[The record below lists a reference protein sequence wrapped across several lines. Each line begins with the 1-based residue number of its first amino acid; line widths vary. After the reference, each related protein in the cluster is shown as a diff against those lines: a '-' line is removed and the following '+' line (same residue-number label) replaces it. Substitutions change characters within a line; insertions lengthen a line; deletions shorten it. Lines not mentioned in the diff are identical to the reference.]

1 MSKKNIKIALVGNPN
16 TGKTSLFNAL
26 TGLHQ
31 KVGNYPGIT
40 VDKKEGFIDL
50 PNKQKA
56 KIFDLPGTYSI
67 NPNSIDESVVYKTL
81 IDSSSVDF
89 PDVAVVVAD
98 IHNLKR
104 NLLLFTQVKDLQIPT
119 ILVINMVDQMS
130 RKGIDIDVEQ
140 LEKQLKTKVIL
151 TSVRKNTGI
160 NELQKTLVNYLV
172 LNTESIADFSEKI
185 DGSYFKKINQA
196 LPNFSSYKSW
206 LLITQNEQAAFLSD
220 TEKEQIALFGKDANK
235 IKKFQHKETV
245 FRYQRINE
253 ILKETYKIDRLKGS
267 DLRGKLDR
275 ILIHK
280 FWGYLIFAALLI
292 FMFQAV
298 FAWSEAPMN
307 WVDSFF
313 SYLTDLARNNLPP
326 GQFTDLLVD
335 GIIAGVNGVII
346 FVPQIA
352 ILFLFV
358 SLLEETG
365 YMSRAVFI
373 MDKIMRK
380 FGMSGKS
387 VIPLISGVA
396 CAVPAIMAARN
407 IENWRERLIT
417 ILVTPFTTCG
427 ARIPVYAIVIAL
439 VIPQKTYLG
448 GVINL
453 QGLTMTALYALGF
466 FTAIFSGYLLHKVF
480 KTQSNSFFIV
490 ELPEYKIPSLKNTA
504 ITVWGKTKSFVLD
517 AGKIV
522 LAISIIIWFLQ
533 TNGGEKFDNA
543 SEIVKQESLS
553 STLSEKE
560 LNQKIASYQSE
571 QSYLGYLG
579 KFIEPAVAP
588 LGYDWKMGI
597 GILTS
602 FLAREVFVGAM
613 ATIYSVADDGEENLS
628 LQKRMRQE
636 IHPETGEKMYNL
648 ASGISLLLFYAF
660 AMQCMVTLAVVK
672 RETNSW
678 KWPLIQLFGMGGL
691 AYATALIAYQLLK

>member
-56 KIFDLPGTYSI
+56 IIFDLPGTYSI

-81 IDSSSVDF
+81 IDSSSLDF

-98 IHNLKR
+98 IQNLKR

-206 LLITQNEQAAFLSD
+206 LLITQNEQAAFLSN
-220 TEKEQIALFGKDANK
+220 TEKEQIALFGKNANK

-253 ILKETYKIDRLKGS
+253 ILKETYKIDRVKGS

-280 FWGYLIFAALLI
+280 FWGYLIFSALLI

-335 GIIAGVNGVII
+335 GIIAGVNGVMI

-358 SLLEETG
+358 SILEETG

-396 CAVPAIMAARN
+396 CAVPAIMSARN

-448 GVINL
+448 GIFNL

-466 FTAIFSGYLLHKVF
+466 FAAIFSGYLLHKVF

-543 SEIVKQESLS
+543 SEIVKQEFLS